1 MRADLKFYIE
11 QNIIPKYAAFDAAHR
26 EDHVSTVIEDS
37 MKLANYYP
45 VDKNMV
51 YTIAAYHDL
60 GLCEGRERHHIVSG
74 KILLADEHLKNWFT
88 EDQLL
93 LMRDA
98 IEDHRASNKHEPR
111 TIYGK
116 IVAEADRQIDCEVTI
131 RRTIQYGLS
140 KHPELDI
147 HGQYERALDHI
158 RNKYGEGGY
167 LHLYIPESP
176 NSGRLEEFRKLIAS
190 PIEFHKEFV
199 KIYHQETMGHE

>member
-1 MRADLKFYIE
+1 MRADLRFYIE

-26 EDHVSTVIEDS
+26 ENHVNTVIEDS
-37 MKLANYYP
+37 MKLAKYYP

-74 KILLADEHLKNWFT
+74 EILLADEHLRSWFT
-88 EDQLL
+88 EEQLL

-116 IVAEADRQIDCEVTI
+116 IVAEADRQIDCEVTM

-140 KHPELDI
+140 KYPELDVN
-147 HGQYERALDHI
+147 GQYVRALDHI
-158 RNKYGEGGY
+158 RNKYGDGGY

-176 NSGRLEEFRKLIAS
+176 NSRKLEEFRRLIAS
-190 PIEFHKEFV
+190 PEEFRKAFENIYQQEKLSHK
-199 KIYHQETMGHE
+199 